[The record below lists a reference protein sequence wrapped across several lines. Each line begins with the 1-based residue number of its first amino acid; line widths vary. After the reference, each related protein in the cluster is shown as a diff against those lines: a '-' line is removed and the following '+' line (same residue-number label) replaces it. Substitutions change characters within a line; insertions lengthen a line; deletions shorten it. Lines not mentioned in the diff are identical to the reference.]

1 MKKPPPPPRLHKQ
14 EPSYQSPPRPPPLL
28 HQDEPSLTQPPSP
41 QPPLHQQEPSP
52 GSTSLPSISPPEL
65 SNPQGLLTPSPG
77 STSLPS
83 IPSPGS
89 TSLPS
94 ISPELS
100 NPQDLQSQPP
110 TSSIPHCD
118 GGPLKRP
125 RFDLGIP
132 HSVNDSRTIGY
143 DIYQR
148 SVQAPS
154 LPSEE
159 LGRFNGLGGM
169 GRPGGDGLY
178 IGGGA
183 FPSDSGPN
191 GTRDIGSGQQDLG
204 GRPSRELLPPPPDAS
219 STLFVEGLPSDCSM
233 REVARIL
240 YFLFMIRFFFL
251 SKFVARE
258 CLERFT
264 VLNYMS
270 LDIFRPFPGYK
281 EVRLVTKDSKH
292 RNGDLIILCFVDFE
306 NPACAA
312 TARNAL
318 QGYRMDEEERDSKIL
333 RIQFSRNPG
342 PRPGQRGG
350 RR

>member
-191 GTRDIGSGQQDLG
+191 GTRDIGSGQQD
-204 GRPSRELLPPPPDAS
+204 AS

-233 REVARIL
+233 REVAH
-240 YFLFMIRFFFL
+240 
-251 SKFVARE
+251 
-258 CLERFT
+258 
-264 VLNYMS
+264 
-270 LDIFRPFPGYK
+270 IFRPFSGYR
-281 EVRLVTKDSKH
+281 EVRLVTTDSEQ
-292 RNGDLIILCFVDFE
+292 RDGDPVVLCFVDFE
-306 NPACAA
+306 NPASAA

-318 QGYRMDEEERDSKIL
+318 QGYRMDEEEPDSESL
-333 RIQFSRNPG
+333 QIQFSRNTG

>member
-52 GSTSLPSISPPEL
+52 GSTSLPSISP
-65 SNPQGLLTPSPG
+65 
-77 STSLPS
+77 
-83 IPSPGS
+83 
-89 TSLPS
+89 
-94 ISPELS
+94 PELS

-233 REVARIL
+233 REVAH
-240 YFLFMIRFFFL
+240 
-251 SKFVARE
+251 
-258 CLERFT
+258 
-264 VLNYMS
+264 
-270 LDIFRPFPGYK
+270 IFRPFSGYR
-281 EVRLVTKDSKH
+281 EVRLVTTDSEQ
-292 RNGDLIILCFVDFE
+292 RDGDPVVLCFVDFE
-306 NPACAA
+306 NPASAA

-318 QGYRMDEEERDSKIL
+318 QGYRMDEEEPDSESL
-333 RIQFSRNPG
+333 QIQFSRNTG